1 MTSPRPLVTHV
12 SDTARWVA
20 ARRAA
25 ESARPDALFHDP
37 LADRLAGERGREI
50 AAAAGQKLDDDWFF
64 VTRTKLIDD
73 QIVAAVA
80 AGCDAVL
87 NLGAGLDTRP
97 YRMHLPAELRWIE
110 ADLPGLIAEKNTL
123 LAAETPGC
131 GLTRTAIDLTDPE
144 ALAALLDTALADTR
158 QALVITEG
166 LLMYLPES
174 DVIALSKA
182 FTRPEIA
189 GWCLELSTPGVAKLM
204 ADRKV
209 GLLEQS
215 PMRFLPADGIGFFET
230 HGWTV
235 EYLEPIAAGAN
246 RFGRLTSPQH
256 RAALDGPQPDPR
268 APGEWPYTAVTRL
281 GHRSA

>member
-1 MTSPRPLVTHV
+1 MASAEPLVNHV

-25 ESARPDALFHDP
+25 ESARPDALFRDP

-50 AAAAGQKLDDDWFF
+50 AAAAGRKLDDDWYF
-64 VTRTKLIDD
+64 VTRTRLIDD
-73 QIVAAVA
+73 QIATAVA
-80 AGCDAVL
+80 EGCDAVL

-97 YRMHLPAELRWIE
+97 YRMDLPAELRWIE

-123 LAAETPGC
+123 LAAETPAC
-131 GLTRTAIDLTDPE
+131 RLSRTAIDLTDSD
-144 ALAALLDTALADTR
+144 ALAAFLDSALADIGR
-158 QALVITEG
+158 ALIVTEG
-166 LLMYLPES
+166 LLMYLPEP
-174 DVIALSKA
+174 DVIALSKS
-182 FTRPEIA
+182 FTRPDIA

-215 PMRFLPADGIGFFET
+215 PMRFLPADGIAFFET

-246 RFGRLTSPQH
+246 RFGRLTTPLH
-256 RAALDGPQPDPR
+256 RAALEGPQPDPR
-268 APGEWPYTAVTRL
+268 APGDWPYTAVTRL
-281 GHRSA
+281 GH